1 MTKSAI
7 TPYPLRL
14 DPELR
19 KRLEYVAKQA
29 GRSLQSEIAARL
41 EQSLEDEIQK
51 FITAGDAPKPQK
63 LQIDNLAEIIAVR
76 IEERMHARNAAVHGL
91 PSTKANRTL
100 ANAPTINDIPTLA
113 NAPTLADVP
122 TLDDLPSLSDDT
134 KPRRITRGR
143 KPSTKD

>member
-19 KRLEYVAKQA
+19 KRLEYVAKQS

-51 FITAGDAPKPQK
+51 IITAGDAPAPRK
-63 LQIDNLAEIIAVR
+63 LQIDNLAEIIAIR
-76 IEERMHARNAAVHGL
+76 IEERMHARNAAAHGL

-100 ANAPTINDIPTLA
+100 DNAPTIDDIPTLA
-113 NAPTLADVP
+113 DAPTLADVP

-134 KPRRITRGR
+134 KPRRIRRTPP
-143 KPSTKD
+143 KASK